1 MDNAV
6 LVLKPTQDCIDIRIS
21 ELTMDV
27 NYKNPKKYKTAK
39 YPIRQ
44 PRYLT
49 WLIQVLSKIMLIGK
63 EHKVEKINMEGLKPP
78 YLLLSN
84 HMSFVDFEMVSLG
97 TYPHRVN
104 NVVNIDGFYMRA
116 WLLEWIGAIC
126 TRKFTTDLHLVKS
139 IRKVL
144 ERGDVLCMYPEARY
158 SPAGT
163 TSYLPEALG
172 MLVKKSKVPVV
183 IALHH
188 GNYLHAPFWNF
199 RKKRK
204 VPLYTTFTKLWDPED
219 LENMSVEEINAGLKE
234 ALTYDEYKYQKD
246 NGILITEPYR
256 AEGLNKILYQCPNCK
271 TEHKM
276 SSSGAEIFCEEC
288 GKRWYMNED
297 GSLTA
302 NDGNTEFSHIPDW
315 FEWEREQVREEIL
328 SGNYHFEDEVEVYSL
343 PRCYKYHPLGFA
355 KLTHDPEHGF
365 VLEGHYRE
373 KDYRIQRMPLQT
385 NSLHVEYDFLRIKP
399 FDLVDISTEND
410 SFYCYTSKK
419 DVITKLAFATEE
431 IYKIALEKKRNPE
444 AN

>member
-63 EHKVEKINMEGLKPP
+63 EHKVEKINIEGLKPP

-188 GNYLHAPFWNF
+188 GNYLHSPFWNF

-276 SSSGAEIFCEEC
+276 SSSGAEIFCEE
-288 GKRWYMNED
+288 
-297 GSLTA
+297 
-302 NDGNTEFSHIPDW
+302 
-315 FEWEREQVREEIL
+315 
-328 SGNYHFEDEVEVYSL
+328 
-343 PRCYKYHPLGFA
+343 
-355 KLTHDPEHGF
+355 
-365 VLEGHYRE
+365 
-373 KDYRIQRMPLQT
+373 
-385 NSLHVEYDFLRIKP
+385 
-399 FDLVDISTEND
+399 
-410 SFYCYTSKK
+410 
-419 DVITKLAFATEE
+419 
-431 IYKIALEKKRNPE
+431 
-444 AN
+444 

>member
-1 MDNAV
+1 
-6 LVLKPTQDCIDIRIS
+6 
-21 ELTMDV
+21 MDV

-49 WLIQVLSKIMLIGK
+49 WLIQVLSKMMLIGK
-63 EHKVEKINMEGLKPP
+63 EHKVEKFNMEGLKPP

-84 HMSFVDFEMVSLG
+84 HMSFVDFELVSLG
-97 TYPHRVN
+97 TYPNRVN

-126 TRKFTTDLHLVKS
+126 TRKFTTDLHLIKS

-144 ERGDVLCMYPEARY
+144 ERGDILCMYPEARY

-163 TSYLPEALG
+163 TAYLPESLG

-188 GNYLHAPFWNF
+188 GNYLHSPFWNF

-204 VPLYTTFTKLWDPED
+204 VPLYTTFTKIWDPED
-219 LENMSVEEINAGLKE
+219 LEKLSVEEINEGLKK
-234 ALTYDEYKYQKD
+234 ALTYDDYKYQKE

-276 SSSGAEIFCEEC
+276 SSEGAELFCTEC
-288 GKRWYMNED
+288 GKRWHLCED
-297 GSLTA
+297 GSLKA
-302 NDGNTEFSHIPDW
+302 LEGETEFSHIPDW
-315 FEWEREQVREEIL
+315 FEWERSEVRAEIER
-328 SGNYHFEDEVEVYSL
+328 GEYTFEDDVEVYSL
-343 PRCYKYHPLGFA
+343 PRCYKYDNTSYFFLFS
-355 KLTHDPEHGF
+355 
-365 VLEGHYRE
+365 
-373 KDYRIQRMPLQT
+373 ISLQK
-385 NSLHVEYDFLRIKP
+385 V
-399 FDLVDISTEND
+399 
-410 SFYCYTSKK
+410 
-419 DVITKLAFATEE
+419 
-431 IYKIALEKKRNPE
+431 
-444 AN
+444 